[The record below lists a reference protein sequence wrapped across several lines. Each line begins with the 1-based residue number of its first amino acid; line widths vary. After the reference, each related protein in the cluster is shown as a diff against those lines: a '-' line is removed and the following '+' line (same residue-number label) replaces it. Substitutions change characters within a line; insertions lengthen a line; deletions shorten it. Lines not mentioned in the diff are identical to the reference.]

1 MDKASSTPE
10 TSTKQESLKSLTPT
24 PGSSSSSS
32 SSSSSPIQSLPQK
45 TFAERIIKNTSKNS
59 NWNQALNLK
68 QTVNQTSSIVHT
80 NKSQKRFIEIKKRNQ
95 TNSVIAS
102 STQ

>member
-32 SSSSSPIQSLPQK
+32 SPIQSLPQK
-45 TFAERIIKNTSKNS
+45 TFAERIIKNTSKIR
-59 NWNQALNLK
+59 NWNQALDLK
-68 QTVNQTSSIVHT
+68 QTVNQTSNIVHT
-80 NKSQKRFIEIKKRNQ
+80 NKSQKQFIEIKKRNQ

>member
-32 SSSSSPIQSLPQK
+32 SSPIQSLPQK
-45 TFAERIIKNTSKNS
+45 TFAERIIKNTSKIR

-68 QTVNQTSSIVHT
+68 QTVNQTSNIVHT
-80 NKSQKRFIEIKKRNQ
+80 NKSQKQFIEIKKRNQ